1 MFLLVFRFR
10 RLVGFYWL
18 VILSVH
24 RWAKACEE
32 SGLAGLVPAFG
43 GGRPSKMSKSME
55 KKLIKRI
62 ESEDNITMI
71 EVQNILKND
80 FNIEFTLPHVC
91 NIVRRLGFDYVKPK
105 DDDERLTLRK
115 VVLKRK

>member
-1 MFLLVFRFR
+1 
-10 RLVGFYWL
+10 
-18 VILSVH
+18 
-24 RWAKACEE
+24 
-32 SGLAGLVPAFG
+32 
-43 GGRPSKMSKSME
+43 
-55 KKLIKRI
+55 
-62 ESEDNITMI
+62 MI

-105 DDDERLTLRK
+105 DDDERLALRK